1 MLDVI
6 GFGALNLDRIYQVNR
21 LAGADEESYIKN
33 VSESCGGSAANTII
47 GLSRLGLKT
56 GFLGKVAAD
65 RAGKLLINHLKK
77 EGVDTNGLIIS
88 PEGRSGTVLGFVNE
102 GGERALYVDPGV
114 NDQLLLKEIDYAYT
128 ANCNLLHL
136 SSFVGESIKAQEAV
150 LERIPDDIAV
160 SMDPGMLYA
169 HRGLKE
175 LEKLL
180 NGTDILLLN
189 QQEVDVLI
197 PGLNFEEQA
206 KILFDYDIKILAVKN
221 GSEGCFV
228 SDGEEYHQIYA
239 FEVPCQD
246 TTGAGDA
253 FNAGF
258 IYGILHGYDIK
269 DAGVLGNYVASC
281 SIQQYGAC
289 TGLPYQKEIPHLKKP
304 EDVSPN
310 SYRDE
315 DGVED

>member
-1 MLDVI
+1 MILDVI

-33 VSESCGGSAANTII
+33 VSESCGGSAANTTI

-56 GFLGKVAAD
+56 GFLGKLAGD
-65 RAGKLLINHLKK
+65 REGKLLKNNLEK
-77 EGVDTNGLIIS
+77 EGVDPRGLIIS
-88 PEGRSGTVLGFVNE
+88 QEGRSGTVHGFVDAD
-102 GGERALYVDPGV
+102 GERALYVDPGV
-114 NDQLLLKEIDYAYT
+114 NNLVQTKEIDYAYT

-150 LERIPDDIAV
+150 LDRIPDNIAV
-160 SMDPGMLYA
+160 SMDPGMLYS
-169 HRGLKE
+169 HKGLKS
-175 LEKLL
+175 LKKILTR
-180 NGTDILLLN
+180 TDILLLN
-189 QQEVDVLI
+189 LQEMEVLL
-197 PGLNFEEQA
+197 PGLDFEDQVET
-206 KILFDYDIKILAVKN
+206 IFDYDIKILAVKN
-221 GSEGCFV
+221 GKEGCFV

-258 IYGILHGYDIK
+258 IYGILTGYDIK

-281 SIQQYGAC
+281 SIQEYGAC
-289 TGLPYQKEIPHLKKP
+289 RGLPYQSDIPHFTKP
-304 EDVSPN
+304 EDYTPK
-310 SYRDE
+310 
-315 DGVED
+315 

>member
-1 MLDVI
+1 MILDVI

-21 LAGADEESYIKN
+21 LAGPDEESYIKN

-56 GFLGKVAAD
+56 GFVGKVATD
-65 RAGKLLINHLKK
+65 WEGKLLINNLKK
-77 EGVDTNGLIIS
+77 EGADTSGLIIAQ
-88 PEGRSGTVLGFVNE
+88 EGRSGMVHGFVDE
-102 GGERALYVDPGV
+102 DGERALYVDPGV
-114 NDQLLLKEIDYAYT
+114 NDQVLLDEIDYGYT
-128 ANCNLLHL
+128 ANCSLLHL
-136 SSFVGESIKAQEAV
+136 SSFVGDSIKSQEAV
-150 LERIPDDIAV
+150 LERLPEDTTV

-169 HRGLKE
+169 HQGLKN

-180 NGTDILLLN
+180 NSTDILLLN
-189 QQEVDVLI
+189 QQELDVLL
-197 PGLNFEEQA
+197 PSRDFEDQVET
-206 KILFDYDIKILAVKN
+206 LFNYDIKILAVKN

-239 FEVPCQD
+239 FEVPCLD

-258 IYGILHGYDIK
+258 IHGILQGYDIK

-281 SIQQYGAC
+281 SIQEYGAC
-289 TGLPYQKEIPHLKKP
+289 RGLPYQGDIPHLKNP
-304 EDVSPN
+304 DDLSP
-310 SYRDE
+310 D
-315 DGVED
+315 

>member
-1 MLDVI
+1 MIMDVI

-21 LAGADEESYIKN
+21 LAGADEESYIKD
-33 VSESCGGSAANTII
+33 VSEFCGGSAANTII
-47 GLSRLGLKT
+47 GLTRLGLKT
-56 GFLGKVAAD
+56 GFLGKVAQD
-65 RAGKLLINHLKK
+65 REGQFLINNLEK
-77 EGVDTNGLIIS
+77 EGIDTSGLAIS
-88 PEGRSGTVLGFVNE
+88 QDGRSGVVHGFVDD

-114 NDQLLLKEIDYAYT
+114 NDQVRLTDIDYAYA

-150 LERIPDDIAV
+150 LERIPEDIAV
-160 SMDPGMLYA
+160 SMDPGMLYV

-197 PGLNFEEQA
+197 PGLDFEEQVER
-206 KILFDYDIKILAVKN
+206 LFDYDITILAIKN

-258 IYGILHGYDIK
+258 IYGILQGYDIK

-281 SIQQYGAC
+281 SIQVYGAC
-289 TGLPYQKEIPHLKKP
+289 QGLPYQEEIPHLKKP
-304 EDVSPN
+304 EDLPP
-310 SYRDE
+310 D
-315 DGVED
+315 

>member
-1 MLDVI
+1 MIMDVI

-33 VSESCGGSAANTII
+33 VSEFCGGSAANTII

-56 GFLGKVAAD
+56 GFLGKIAGD
-65 RAGKLLINHLKK
+65 REGQLLTNNLEK
-77 EGVDTNGLIIS
+77 EKVDTNGLIIS
-88 PEGRSGTVLGFVNE
+88 QEGRSGAVHGFVD
-102 GGERALYVDPGV
+102 GDGERALYVDPGV
-114 NDQLLLKEIDYAYT
+114 NDQLQLPEIDYVYA

-136 SSFVGESIKAQEAV
+136 SSYVGESIKAQEAV
-150 LERIPDDIAV
+150 LERIPEDIAV

-169 HRGLKE
+169 HKGFKGLK
-175 LEKLL
+175 KLL
-180 NGTDILLLN
+180 TATDILLLN
-189 QQEVDVLI
+189 QQELEVLI
-197 PGLNFEEQA
+197 PGLDFEEQVER
-206 KILFDYDIKILAVKN
+206 LFDYDVKILAIKN

-239 FEVPCQD
+239 FEVPSQD

-258 IYGILHGYDIK
+258 LYGILQGYDIK

-281 SIQQYGAC
+281 SIQEYGAC
-289 TGLPYQKEIPHLKKP
+289 TGLPYQDEIPHLKKP
-304 EDVSPN
+304 
-310 SYRDE
+310 
-315 DGVED
+315 